1 MYSEYGSALKV
12 PDQLQL
18 MKPFIALFFLLCYLS
33 QIFAQAPFNQDPD
46 NPNLDFS
53 TGTFDHWQLSH
64 GDRGLPYTQN
74 GPLNSANSH
83 TIIGIYGNNWDG
95 NTGIGNL
102 RRVPEGLS
110 HVARLGAPAGGGY
123 GAPKSYALQYEIQV
137 HAAFPILFF
146 RLAAIMDKSHT
157 GADNTHYKFSI
168 RNAAGALLPTPPCTV
183 LSLTPRG
190 NVVGGSN
197 IVTDPLIPYPAI
209 PELGAIA
216 YQPWESVAMD
226 LNAYAGQTVRISFE
240 HNDCY
245 TGHHGSYSY
254 ISAGMQRAVDTIY
267 FCRGIA
273 QTTIKP
279 YLPGFQT
286 YQWSNGSVT
295 DSLVVSNPVDNAVYR
310 CTVSSY
316 NGCSN
321 TFTYILKENS
331 LEAAFTT
338 AGASR
343 CNEIQFYDQSQS
355 SGNAVISWQWTF
367 GDPESGAANYET
379 VVNPKHQ
386 YPRAGDYTVT
396 LTVSDSRGCTHT
408 ITKTI
413 NVSPEGTI
421 ARLGLPDTLCKG
433 QQLRFKDETQHSS
446 GRSWL
451 MDGHLLADTSRELL
465 YTFPLPGAYKLSLIA
480 TGYNGC
486 PDTVQ
491 QDIQV
496 HDLPVA
502 AITVIPN
509 TLAAPVSAPQ
519 FRFKGLEEQ
528 AQRYTWNFGYNGYTA
543 EGQYSRFTY
552 PATIAQYP
560 VLLTVYNKQGC
571 SDTASVLLSIQAD
584 PIGLPNA
591 FSPNGDGKN
600 EVFKALNITN
610 QVLLEFSVYNR
621 YGQRVFFTLQPG
633 IGWDGAFA
641 GRPCESD
648 TYYYILRYRLPDSD
662 TEYVLKGDVVL
673 VR

>member
-1 MYSEYGSALKV
+1 
-12 PDQLQL
+12 
-18 MKPFIALFFLLCYLS
+18 MKSFSGLIFLSFSLS
-33 QIFAQAPFNQDPD
+33 QVFAQSSLNQDPG

-53 TGTFDHWQLSH
+53 NGTFDHWQLSH
-64 GDRGLPYTQN
+64 GDRGLPYMHS

-102 RRVPEGLS
+102 HRVPEGLS
-110 HVARLGAPAGGGY
+110 QVARLGAPAGGGY
-123 GAPKSYALQYEIQV
+123 GAPQSYALQYNIQV
-137 HAAFPILFF
+137 NTAFPILFF
-146 RLAAIMDKSHT
+146 QLAAIMDKSHT
-157 GADNTHYKFSI
+157 GAANTHYKFSI
-168 RNAAGALLPTPPCTV
+168 RNAAGDLLPAPPCTG
-183 LSLTPRG
+183 LSLTPSG
-190 NVVGGSN
+190 NLAGGSN
-197 IVTDPLIPYPAI
+197 IVTDPSIPYPTI

-226 LNAYAGQTVRISFE
+226 LSAYAGQTVRIAFE

-254 ISAGMQRAVDTIY
+254 ISVGMQRAVDTIY
-267 FCRGIA
+267 FCRGVA
-273 QTTIKP
+273 STTIKP
-279 YLPGFQT
+279 YLPDFQA
-286 YQWSNGSVT
+286 YQWSTGGTT
-295 DSLVVSNPVDNAVYR
+295 DSLVVSNPVDNAVYS
-310 CTVSSY
+310 CTVGAY
-316 NGCSN
+316 NGCIS
-321 TFTYILKENS
+321 TFSYILKES
-331 LEAAFTT
+331 YLEAGFTNT
-338 AGASR
+338 GASR

-355 SGNAVISWQWTF
+355 NSNAIERWQWTF
-367 GDPESGAANYET
+367 GDPGSGAANYDT
-379 VVNPKHQ
+379 LANPTHQ
-386 YPRAGDYTVT
+386 YARAGDYTVT
-396 LTVSDSRGCTHT
+396 LSVSDSRGCTHT

-421 ARLGLPDTLCKG
+421 TRIGLPDTLCRG
-433 QQLRFKDETQHSS
+433 QQLLFKDETQQSS

-465 YTFPLPGAYKLSLIA
+465 HTFPLPGTYAISLIA

-486 PDTVQ
+486 PDTLQ
-491 QDIQV
+491 QSIQV
-496 HDLPVA
+496 HDLPAA
-502 AITVIPN
+502 AISVFPN

-528 AQRYTWNFGYNGYTA
+528 AQRYSWDFGYNAHNA
-543 EGQYSRFTY
+543 EGQYSQFTY

-560 VLLTVYNKQGC
+560 VLLTVYNKKGC
-571 SDTASVLLSIQAD
+571 SDTASVLLSIQPD

-600 EVFKALNITN
+600 EVFRALNITN

-633 IGWDGAFA
+633 SGWDGTFG
-641 GRPCESD
+641 GRPCEIG
-648 TYYYILRYRLPDSD
+648 TYYYVLRYRLPGSD
-662 TEYVLKGDVVL
+662 AAYVLKGDVVL